1 LRAFILALAAIMA
14 FITVSSAQTVK
25 IGYVK
30 VDMLLN
36 EFSDFNNAQ
45 VTLQT
50 EAQKWQ
56 AELEKYKKD
65 ISAMQENY
73 RQKASLV
80 SPEKQREMQA
90 EMMQKNQ
97 EAQKYQQ
104 DIFGPD
110 GVAEK
115 RKNSLMAPINDKVNK
130 AIETVGARDKYTI
143 ILNADVLLYAAD
155 GTDATD
161 DVLKVL
167 QSGAAAPIAAPAA
180 AKPGAAKPGAAK
192 PVAPAGGPR
201 R

>member
-1 LRAFILALAAIMA
+1 MRVLILALAAVLS

-30 VDMLLN
+30 VDVLLH

-56 AELEKYKKD
+56 AELEKYQKD
-65 ISAMQENY
+65 LNTLQENY

-115 RKNSLMAPINDKVNK
+115 RKNSLMQPINDKVNR
-130 AIETVGARDKYTI
+130 AIEAVGARDKYTI
-143 ILNADVLLYAAD
+143 LLNAESLLYAAD
-155 GTDATD
+155 GIDATD

-167 QSGAAAPIAAPAA
+167 QSGAAAPAA
-180 AKPGAAKPGAAK
+180 GAAKSATTKTG
-192 PVAPAGGPR
+192 APAGAGPR